1 MIATYT
7 YFKKWKQIYLWKK
20 EKNPIKYPMAGTIT
34 QKTKGKA
41 KEGKKLIPSH
51 GRELFHP

>member
-1 MIATYT
+1 
-7 YFKKWKQIYLWKK
+7 
-20 EKNPIKYPMAGTIT
+20 MAGTIT